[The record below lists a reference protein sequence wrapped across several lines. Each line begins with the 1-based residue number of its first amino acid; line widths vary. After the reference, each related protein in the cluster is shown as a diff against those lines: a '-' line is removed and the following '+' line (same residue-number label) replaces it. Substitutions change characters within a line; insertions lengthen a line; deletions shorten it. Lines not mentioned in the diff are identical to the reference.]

1 LTILFETLGFSP
13 DEERLYAL
21 LLSSPR
27 STIGDLADY
36 AGLSPQQV
44 VRDLYG
50 LTRRG
55 LVDRLPGK
63 PARHVAVDPAIAL
76 EPLLTEQEEQ
86 LRRARARSH
95 ELTETFHRA
104 VRQSHPTE
112 LVEIITG
119 ADTTVNRLDHLEQ
132 APRHQIRM
140 FDQPPYIQDMAIGN
154 PQELQ
159 RLAAGIEYRV
169 LYSTA
174 AIAIPGRLDGHIRP
188 YCQQGEQARVRPDLP
203 LKLMII
209 DDRCAVIPIRTG
221 HSRVDASFVV
231 QPCSLLDALIAL
243 FEAEWQQAT
252 PLEECLN
259 HDPAATPGGPLD
271 KTTLSLLA
279 CLAAGLT
286 DDGIARA
293 FGCSL
298 RTAQR
303 HTQGLMHD
311 LGATSRFQAGMK
323 ASQRGWV

>member
-1 LTILFETLGFSP
+1 LTIVFETLGFSP
-13 DEERLYAL
+13 DEERLYTL
-21 LLSSPR
+21 LLNSPR
-27 STIGDLADY
+27 STVADLADY

-44 VRDLYG
+44 ARDLHR

-55 LVDRLPGK
+55 LADRLPGK
-63 PARHVAVDPAIAL
+63 PARHVAVDPSIAL
-76 EPLLTEQEEQ
+76 EPLLTEHEEQ

-95 ELTETFHRA
+95 ELTETFQRA
-104 VRQSHPTE
+104 ARQSHPTE

-119 ADTTVNRLDHLEQ
+119 EATTTNRLDRLQQ
-132 APRHQIRM
+132 AARHQIRT
-140 FDQPPYIQDMAIGN
+140 FDQPPYIQDMAVGN

-174 AIAIPGRLDGHIRP
+174 AVAIPGRLDGHIRP
-188 YCQQGEQARVRPDLP
+188 YCKQGEQARVRPEVP

-209 DDRCAVIPIRTG
+209 DDRCALIPIRTG
-221 HSRVDASFVV
+221 HRRVDASFVV
-231 QPCSLLDALIAL
+231 HPCSLLDALIAL

-259 HDPAATPGGPLD
+259 HDPDATPGGPLD
-271 KTTLSLLA
+271 KMTLSLLA

-303 HTQGLMHD
+303 YTQGLMHD